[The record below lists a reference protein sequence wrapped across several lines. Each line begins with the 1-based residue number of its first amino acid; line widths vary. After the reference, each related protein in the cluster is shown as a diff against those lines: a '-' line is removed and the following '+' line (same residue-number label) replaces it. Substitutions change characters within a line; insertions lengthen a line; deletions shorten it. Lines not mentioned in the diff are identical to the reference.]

1 MSTNT
6 ATRTAPVSYTFAPD
20 TDRRMAETI
29 LANTREIGS
38 VRIGLLPLDL
48 LFVDYSYQRP
58 TRSKVQKI
66 AKDFDPNK
74 AGFLLVSYRETDAK
88 FAIIDG
94 GNRYEAA
101 KLIGLPSLPCQI
113 LTDLSVEQE
122 ALVFAAQNENRVR
135 LTENDLLKA
144 QVCAG
149 DEIAIGFQNLCN
161 EFGLRLYRNQY
172 TRDTNQPEMVCVK
185 TARSCYAE
193 NAEAFR
199 WVLSMIRRSGWATAS
214 KGHSVYTIK
223 PLFNLYL
230 ANAENVNEIESKLL
244 PIMQKIAPVVML
256 AKAQTA
262 FIGYT
267 RTEAM
272 TSLMRHLVDGTI
284 MALEASAA

>member
-1 MSTNT
+1 MSINT

-144 QVCAG
+144 QVRAG
-149 DEIAIGFQNLCN
+149 EESAIGFKNLCK
-161 EFGLRLYRNQY
+161 EFGIHLYIGQSHENRL
-172 TRDTNQPEMVCVK
+172 VCTK
-185 TARSCYAE
+185 TARRYYEQDADGL
-193 NAEAFR
+193 R
-199 WVLSMIRRSGWATAS
+199 WVFSMICRANWNTAQ
-214 KGHSVYTIK
+214 KGFSVYTIT
-223 PLFNLYL
+223 PLFNIYT
-230 ANAENVNEIESKLL
+230 AHAGNVNEIESKLL
-244 PIMQKIAPVVML
+244 PAMQKIAPTLMMT
-256 AKAQTA
+256 KAHA
-262 FIGYT
+262 IFDGYT
-267 RTEAM
+267 RTAAM
-272 TSLMRHLVDGTI
+272 TSLMSHIVNGTI
-284 MALEASAA
+284 MSLDAPAA